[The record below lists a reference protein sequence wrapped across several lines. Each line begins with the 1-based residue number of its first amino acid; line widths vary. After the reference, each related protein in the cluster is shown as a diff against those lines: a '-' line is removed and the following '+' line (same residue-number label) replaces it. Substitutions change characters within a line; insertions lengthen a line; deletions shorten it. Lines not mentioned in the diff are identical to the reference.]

1 MSGHT
6 EVAAHI
12 LLDIFLLLCTLLLLN
27 LLIAFLTDA
36 YSQVSENKD
45 KAFALANAEAVVEL
59 AEQARN
65 SIRCAPSRRYLAL
78 SNAPASHMA
87 GSWRLAPRAVECAAD
102 VGGCQQR
109 YALNVSQCSPRAD

>member
-12 LLDIFLLLCTLLLLN
+12 LLDIFLLMCTLLLLN

-36 YSQVSENKD
+36 YAQVSENKD

-65 SIRCAPSRRYLAL
+65 SIRCASSRRWHFLTLLFPHGRLVA
-78 SNAPASHMA
+78 A
-87 GSWRLAPRAVECAAD
+87 GSPR
-102 VGGCQQR
+102 R
-109 YALNVSQCSPRAD
+109 

>member
-36 YSQVSENKD
+36 YAQVSENKRISLGLGR
-45 KAFALANAEAVVEL
+45 AG
-59 AEQARN
+59 
-65 SIRCAPSRRYLAL
+65 PSF
-78 SNAPASHMA
+78 
-87 GSWRLAPRAVECAAD
+87 G
-102 VGGCQQR
+102 
-109 YALNVSQCSPRAD
+109 

>member
-1 MSGHT
+1 MTNRPQTLGPVVQARLILHLPVTDDAADFGDVSGHT

-36 YSQVSENKD
+36 YAQVSENKD

-65 SIRCAPSRRYLAL
+65 SIRCASSRR
-78 SNAPASHMA
+78 
-87 GSWRLAPRAVECAAD
+87 
-102 VGGCQQR
+102 
-109 YALNVSQCSPRAD
+109 